1 MEKAP
6 RISIRNATLGYR
18 KKGKS
23 VPVLQ
28 TLNLD
33 FFDGELVGIAGLN
46 GIGKSTFLKSISGLL
61 PLLEG
66 QICIE
71 GQDITTLSLEALA
84 KKTAVVLTEKITG
97 FNLSA
102 YDVVAAG
109 QIPYTNAFHQL
120 KPEHRQVIESAI
132 ATCGIG
138 SHQHKL
144 LGELSDG
151 LFQKTIIA
159 KALAQQTPVMLL
171 DEPSAFLDY
180 ASKHEL
186 FLLLKKLSEQE
197 RKCILVSTHDLD
209 LSLKYCHRLLVIA
222 SETAELIPVADARQ
236 NKAFMAIGGGFI

>member
-1 MEKAP
+1 M
-6 RISIRNATLGYR
+6 GYR
-18 KKGKS
+18 KKGRS

-28 TLNLD
+28 ALNLD
-33 FFDGELVGIAGLN
+33 FFAGNLVGIAGLN
-46 GIGKSTFLKSISGLL
+46 GIGKSTFLKSLSGLL

-66 QICIE
+66 HIYIDGE
-71 GQDITTLSLEALA
+71 DITGLSLEALS

-120 KPEHRQVIESAI
+120 KEQHRAVIESAI
-132 ATCGIG
+132 AACGIAA
-138 SHQHKL
+138 HQHKL

-186 FLLLKKLSEQE
+186 FLLLKKLAGQEQ
-197 RKCILVSTHDLD
+197 KCILVSTHDLD
-209 LSLKYCHRLLVIA
+209 LSLKYCQRLLVVA
-222 SETAELIPVADARQ
+222 SGKAELVDAADARQ
-236 NKAFMAIGGGFI
+236 HPAFMAIGGGFI

>member
-1 MEKAP
+1 MEQAA

-18 KKGKS
+18 KKGKA

-28 TLNLD
+28 SLNLD
-33 FFDGELVGIAGLN
+33 FFAGDLVGIAGLN
-46 GIGKSTFLKSISGLL
+46 GIGKSTFLKSLSGLL

-66 QICIE
+66 RIYIDGE
-71 GQDITTLSLEALA
+71 DITSLSLDALA
-84 KKTAVVLTEKITG
+84 KKTAVVLTEKING

-120 KPEHRQVIESAI
+120 KPEHRAVIESAI
-132 ATCGIG
+132 AGCGITT
-138 SHQHKL
+138 HQHKL
-144 LGELSDG
+144 LAELSDG

-186 FLLLKKLSEQE
+186 FLLLKKLAEQE
-197 RKCILVSTHDLD
+197 QKCILVSTHDLD
-209 LSLKYCHRLLVIA
+209 LCLKYCQRLLVI
-222 SETAELIPVADARQ
+222 SEETAELIPVAEARQ
-236 NKAFMAIGGGFI
+236 NRAFMEIGGGFI